1 MGLPNFKIAPL
12 EWSQHG
18 AAKVF
23 GSIRKALGRR
33 APAEIEGPISVSPA
47 LAYAVGDV
55 HGRLDCLDGLLKDI
69 AADAAATREP
79 ATLVFLGDLVDRGP
93 ESAGVVERVCALRRS
108 GDWAA
113 VESILG
119 NHEEAML
126 LFLEDAAFG
135 PTWMKHGGGPTLA
148 SYGVAPP
155 DGPEPEAWEPVQ
167 AAFRAALP
175 ADHLELIATSKPSLL
190 WGDYV
195 FVHAGLRPGVPLAS
209 QDPHDLRW
217 IRAEFLT
224 SHRPFEKVVVHGHT
238 PSEEPEFK
246 PWRIGLDTGA
256 YATGVLTAV
265 KLHGVERRILQG
277 RPAQR

>member
-1 MGLPNFKIAPL
+1 
-12 EWSQHG
+12 
-18 AAKVF
+18 VF
-23 GSIRKALGRR
+23 GTIRKALGRR
-33 APAEIEGPISVSPA
+33 GPAEITAPTSASPA

-55 HGRLDCLDGLLKDI
+55 HGRLDCLDGLLKDVR
-69 AADAAATREP
+69 ADAGLSGEP

-93 ESAGVVERVCALRRS
+93 DSAGVVERVCALRRS

-113 VESILG
+113 VESIMG
-119 NHEEAML
+119 NHEEAMM

-148 SYGVAPP
+148 SYGVALP
-155 DGPEPEAWEPVQ
+155 DSPEPEAWEPVQ

-175 ADHLELIATSKPSLL
+175 AEHLALITDSKPYLL

-195 FVHAGLRPGVPLAS
+195 FVHAGLRPGVPLS
-209 QDPHDLRW
+209 RQTPHDLRW

-224 SHRPFEKVVVHGHT
+224 SRQPFEKVVVHGHT

-246 PWRIGLDTGA
+246 PFRIGLDTGA

>member
-1 MGLPNFKIAPL
+1 M
-12 EWSQHG
+12 
-18 AAKVF
+18 F
-23 GSIRKALGRR
+23 GSIKAFGNKAFGRQ
-33 APAEIEGPISVSPA
+33 APTEIVTPTSVSPA

-55 HGRLDCLDGLLKDI
+55 HGRLDCLEGLLKDI
-69 AADAAATREP
+69 RADAARTGES

-93 ESAGVVERVCALRRS
+93 ESAGVVEQVCALRRS

-113 VESILG
+113 VESIMG

-148 SYGVAPP
+148 SYGVTPP
-155 DGPEPEAWEPVQ
+155 DAAEPEAWEPVRM
-167 AAFRAALP
+167 AFREALP
-175 ADHLELIATSKPSLL
+175 AEHLDLVIASKPSLL
-190 WGDYV
+190 WGDYI

-224 SHRPFEKVVVHGHT
+224 SRRPFEKVVVHGHT

-256 YATGVLTAV
+256 YATGVLTAL
-265 KLHGVERRILQG
+265 KLHGAERHILQG
-277 RPAQR
+277 RPAHR